1 MSWLQD
7 KMLKQTQKVYMN
19 KYLNLSQM
27 KLGDQ
32 VHPQSYLC
40 KVKDPPCCE
49 SKKDWLHKLTKTH
62 NCLSLG
68 N

>member
-1 MSWLQD
+1 
-7 KMLKQTQKVYMN
+7 MLKQTQKVYMN

-49 SKKDWLHKLTKTH
+49 SKKD
-62 NCLSLG
+62 
-68 N
+68 

>member
-1 MSWLQD
+1 MSWLQG

-49 SKKDWLHKLTKTH
+49 SRKTDYTNLPRH
-62 NCLSLG
+62 IIVFH
-68 N
+68 